1 MTRDATPADP
11 GALYLPFAEVAMDTV
26 AILAKIGL
34 DAPQPMTVDLRECGP
49 WFRMM
54 ARETGYSDQQLANR
68 DIGSLNLE
76 AALGLPG
83 TERLNLDACVQKL
96 NSWAKQLRAYTE
108 EHWPRFVN
116 SPKKYGGTP
125 ARFRMLALVT
135 FLQKHLGVR
144 YNMAFSQGDYNATD
158 ARDMFIHGMLS
169 GHGGT
174 CGTMPVLYIAVGRRL
189 GYPLYLV
196 RAKEHSFA
204 RWEERGGERFNI
216 ECTSPGF
223 RALND
228 EHYRHLPKPLSRAE
242 LESGMFLRNLR
253 PREVLAQFLCDRAH
267 CLMDNLRAGE
277 AVMACFLAAQ
287 LAPKCEIVHG
297 DWAVATVM
305 ARAMEAARVKS
316 GLADYSVLNLPRV
329 PVPDGEQRFE
339 KWAAAIV
346 RRDLQRLARL
356 RKAAR
361 KHARYEL
368 ERAKKPRDKDIN
380 L

>member
-1 MTRDATPADP
+1 
-11 GALYLPFAEVAMDTV
+11 MDTA

-34 DAPQPMTVDLRECGP
+34 DAPRPMTVDLRECGP
-49 WFRMM
+49 WFHMM

-83 TERLNLDACVQKL
+83 TAALNLDACVQKL
-96 NSWAKQLRAYTE
+96 NAWAKQLRAYTE
-108 EHWPRFVN
+108 EHWPKFVK
-116 SPKKYGGTP
+116 SPRKCGGTP

-144 YNMAFSQGDYNATD
+144 YNMAFSRDDYNASD
-158 ARDMFIHGMLS
+158 ARDMFIHGLLS

-174 CGTMPVLYIAVGRRL
+174 CGTMPVLYTAIGRRL

-196 RAKEHSFA
+196 RAKEHTFA

-223 RALND
+223 LAFD
-228 EHYRHLPKPLSRAE
+228 DAHYCRYPKPLGRAE
-242 LESGMFLRNLR
+242 LESGMFLRNLQ
-253 PREVLAQFLCDRAH
+253 PREALAHFLCDRSH
-267 CLMDNLRAGE
+267 CLIDNLCLGE

-287 LAPKCEIVHG
+287 LAPKDEVVHG
-297 DWAVATVM
+297 NWAVTTVM
-305 ARAMEAARVKS
+305 ARALEAARAKS
-316 GLADYSVLNLPRV
+316 NLADYSVLNLARV
-329 PVPDGEQRFE
+329 PVPDGSQWFE
-339 KWAAAIV
+339 KWAAPIV
-346 RRDLQRLARL
+346 RKTLQRLARL

-361 KHARYEL
+361 AGARHEL
-368 ERAKKPRDKDIN
+368 QRVKESPHPEH
-380 L
+380 